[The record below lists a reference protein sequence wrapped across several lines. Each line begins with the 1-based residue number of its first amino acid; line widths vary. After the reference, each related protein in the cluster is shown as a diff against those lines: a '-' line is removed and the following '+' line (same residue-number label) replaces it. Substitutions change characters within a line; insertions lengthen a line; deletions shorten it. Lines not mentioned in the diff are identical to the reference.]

1 MRKLHLALSASYQAA
16 TNLSDTSPQD
26 CEPPWY
32 GPLAGWFV
40 SLRRLSMLLGLVVM
54 LLVFCGQLAGQAV
67 NGTLLGTVSDS
78 SGAVVTG
85 AKVAITET
93 NTAVKRETTT
103 NESGNY
109 QFPNLPPGRYEVAV
123 NHEGFKRAVRSGVD
137 VLVDTSV
144 RVNLELQP
152 GTATETIVVS
162 GEVPIL
168 QTDRADTGRKIE
180 VRQVEDL
187 PLTYNRNFQSLLNLV
202 PGTTR
207 GHREHSSFFN
217 AQDSLRTEVN
227 GQSGLAN
234 NLQFEG
240 VDDNE
245 RTGLLQVYIPPIE
258 AIQTVDVTTSS
269 YDAELGRADG
279 AVTNVILKTGSNAF
293 HGAAYEINRISALAA
308 VPFFQNTA
316 ITPKAKLVYNYYGGN
331 IGGPIIKNK
340 TFFFGDILRV
350 DDHEG
355 QFFQGTVAP
364 QAFRNGDFT
373 GTTVPIYDPT
383 TGNPDGTGR
392 TQISCSTACP
402 INPATGAP
410 YPAGTLNTIDTT
422 RIDPVV
428 SAILA
433 KVPLPNVPGLGLT
446 DINNIAGSTK
456 FAKDSTSFD
465 VRIDHNASPSDR
477 ISGRFS
483 FQNLTLLQTPIY
495 GDVGG
500 PSNAAFSGTGRQ
512 RIWNTAA
519 TYDHVF
525 SSRLITQVRLGVNHY
540 RNVANNTDR
549 GNTVAS
555 ELGVDIPGANLGD
568 PNSSGIPC
576 INVPG
581 AAGSGTLGCMLGYS
595 ASLPWVRG
603 ETNIDAV
610 NIWTMTKS
618 NHTVKWG
625 VDVRRVRDDLAQ
637 WQSQNPR
644 GVLTFSDS
652 VTSLKGGPK
661 TNDQV
666 NGFAD
671 FLLDMPNFVGRD
683 VPVNSKTF
691 RGTEFFTYIQDTWQ
705 ITKKLTL
712 NPGLRWEF
720 YPPFTPKSA
729 GRFSNYDPVGNQL
742 VIAGIGANPLDLARK
757 TNYKDFAPRLG
768 VAYRL
773 TDQTVVRGGFAISF
787 SPFPDNDYAF
797 DFPVLQNNAFSAPNS
812 FTQAQSAGQLVS
824 MLTGFP
830 APILVSIPKN
840 GIIPITAATVGT
852 TSLVSQAYTAV
863 NLNFREPYVESW
875 NLAIQ
880 RALPGRFVVE
890 AAYVGNHGV
899 DLPTVFNINAATVA
913 GSGTAGRPLVQRFG
927 ANGPTADVAEK
938 FVGTSSNY
946 HALQVKFDRKFSG
959 GLLVTTAYTYGKALG
974 LKTDGGSV
982 TINSTVGA
990 LADYIGGDI
999 RRNYAPLEYDR
1010 RHTFVNSIIY
1020 ELPFG
1025 KGKPL
1030 LTSGVGRQLLG
1041 GWQVSTVLTMMTGT
1055 PLVFSG
1061 GGALNAPGNQ
1071 QVPNLN
1077 GPFKVLHGIGP
1088 GQPWF
1093 DTTMFSSGPDN
1104 SLGTA
1109 PRIAFSGPGLFNLDA
1124 SVFRRF
1130 AMKERIGLE
1139 LRAEAISVTN
1149 TPQFSNPVTN
1159 VNSSSFGLVTS
1170 TRTAPYGGNRTVQ
1183 LGAKLTF

>member
-1 MRKLHLALSASYQAA
+1 MKELSGTFSCQKQAEQSVASHRQKLARPSEFGVLRARWYAGLIAVLA
-16 TNLSDTSPQD
+16 TI
-26 CEPPWY
+26 
-32 GPLAGWFV
+32 V
-40 SLRRLSMLLGLVVM
+40 LGFPAPVRS
-54 LLVFCGQLAGQAV
+54 QAV
-67 NGTLLGTVSDS
+67 NATVLGTVIDS
-78 SGAVVTG
+78 SGAVVSG
-85 AKVAITET
+85 AEVAI
-93 NTAVKRETTT
+93 RETQTGLHRTSTT

-109 QFPNLPPGRYEVAV
+109 EFANLPPGQYEVAV
-123 NHEGFKRAVRSGVD
+123 DHQGFKKAMRSGID
-137 VLVDTSV
+137 VVVNSDVRIDLV
-144 RVNLELQP
+144 LQP
-152 GTATETIVVS
+152 GATSETVMVS
-162 GEVPIL
+162 AELPIL
-168 QTDRADTGRKIE
+168 QTDRAETGRKIE
-180 VRQVEDL
+180 ERQVEDL

-217 AQDSLRTEVN
+217 SQDSLRTEVN

-258 AIQTVDVTTSS
+258 AIETVDVTTSS

-279 AVTNVILKTGSNAF
+279 AVTNVILKSGTNSF
-293 HGAAYEINRISALAA
+293 HGAAYEFNRISALAA

-316 ITPKAKLVYNYYGGN
+316 VTPKANSVYNYYGGN
-331 IGGPIIKNK
+331 FGGPIIKNK

-350 DDHEG
+350 DDHQG

-373 GTTVPIYDPT
+373 GTTIPIYDPA

-392 TQISCSTACP
+392 ARISCSSACP
-402 INPATGAP
+402 INPATGNP

-422 RIDPVV
+422 RLDPVV
-428 SAILA
+428 RAILA

-446 DINNIAGSTK
+446 AINNFDGTTH

-465 VRIDHNASPSDR
+465 VRIDHNPNQSNR

-483 FQNLTLLQTPIY
+483 FQNQSLVQTPIY
-495 GDVGG
+495 GQVGG
-500 PSNAAFSGTGRQ
+500 PSNGNFSGNGKQ
-512 RIWNTAA
+512 RIWNTAVN
-519 TYDHVF
+519 YDHVF
-525 SSRLITQVRLGVNHY
+525 SPRMITEVRVGVNHY

-549 GNTVAS
+549 GATAAS

-568 PNSSGIPC
+568 PNSSGMPC

-581 AAGSGTLGCMLGYS
+581 AAGSGNFGCLLGYS
-595 ASLPWVRG
+595 GSLPWVRG

-610 NIWTMTKS
+610 NIWTMTLR

-625 VDVRRVRDDLAQ
+625 ADVRRVRDDLAQ

-644 GVLTFSDS
+644 GIFTFSDS
-652 VTSLKGGPK
+652 VTTLNNKNAPPP

-671 FLLDMPNFVGRD
+671 LLLDMPNFVGRD

-691 RGTEFFTYIQDTWQ
+691 RGTEFFTYVQDTWQ
-705 ITKKLTL
+705 VTRKLTL
-712 NPGLRWEF
+712 SPGLRWEF

-729 GRFSNYDPVGNQL
+729 GRFSNYDPVNNQL
-742 VIAGIGANPLDLARK
+742 VIAGIGGNPLDVGRQ
-757 TNYKDFAPRLG
+757 TNYHDFAPRFG

-773 TDQTVVRGGFAISF
+773 TEETVVRGGFGMSY

-797 DFPVLQNNAFSAPNS
+797 DFPVLQNNAFSAANS
-812 FTQAQSAGQLVS
+812 FTQALNSGQPVS
-824 MLTGFP
+824 MLNGFP
-830 APILVSIPKN
+830 APILAGIPPS
-840 GIIPITAATVGT
+840 GVIPVTATKIGT
-852 TSLVSQAYTAV
+852 TSLVNQVYTAV
-863 NLNFREPYVESW
+863 NLKFREPYVESW
-875 NLAIQ
+875 NLAVQ
-880 RALPGRFVVE
+880 RALPWKFDLDV
-890 AAYVGNHGV
+890 AYVGNHGV

-913 GSGTAGRPLVQRFG
+913 GSGTAGRPLVQRYG
-927 ANGPTADVAEK
+927 VNGPTSDVAEK
-938 FVGTSSNY
+938 FVGTSSSY
-946 HALQVKFDRKFSG
+946 HALQVKFDRKFAG
-959 GLLVTTAYTYGKALG
+959 GFLMTTAYTYAKALG
-974 LKTDGGSV
+974 FKTDGGSV
-982 TINSTVGA
+982 GINSTVGG

-1010 RHTFVNSIIY
+1010 RHTIVNSVIY

-1025 KGKPL
+1025 KRKRWL
-1030 LTSGVGRQLLG
+1030 SSGVGGQLLG
-1041 GWQVSTVLTMMTGT
+1041 GWQVSTVLSVMTGL

-1061 GGALNAPGNQ
+1061 GSTLNAPGNQ

-1077 GPFKVLHGIGP
+1077 GSFHVLHGIGP

-1093 DTTMFSSGPDN
+1093 DTSVFSKGTN
-1104 SLGTA
+1104 NVLGTA
-1109 PRIAFSGPGLFNLDA
+1109 PRIAFSGPGLFDLDG

-1130 AMKERIGLE
+1130 PIKERIGLE
-1139 LRAEAISVTN
+1139 FRAEAISVTN

-1159 VNSSSFGLVTS
+1159 FNSSSFGLVTS
-1170 TRTAPYGGNRTVQ
+1170 TRTAPYGGNRSVQ

>member
-1 MRKLHLALSASYQAA
+1 MQTGFRR
-16 TNLSDTSPQD
+16 TS
-26 CEPPWY
+26 
-32 GPLAGWFV
+32 
-40 SLRRLSMLLGLVVM
+40 S
-54 LLVFCGQLAGQAV
+54 
-67 NGTLLGTVSDS
+67 
-78 SGAVVTG
+78 
-85 AKVAITET
+85 
-93 NTAVKRETTT
+93 T

-109 QFPNLPPGRYEVAV
+109 EFANLPPGQYGVTV
-123 NHEGFKRAVRSGVD
+123 DHEGFKKVMRSGID
-137 VLVDTSV
+137 VLVNSAV
-144 RVNLELQP
+144 RVDMVLQP
-152 GTATETIVVS
+152 GAASETVTVNA
-162 GEVPIL
+162 ETPIL
-168 QTDRADTGRKIE
+168 QTERADTGRKIE
-180 VRQVEDL
+180 QRQVEDL
-187 PLTYNRNFQSLLNLV
+187 PLTYNRNFQGLLNLV

-279 AVTNVILKTGSNAF
+279 AVTNVILKSGTNEF
-293 HGAAYEINRISALAA
+293 HGAAYEINRIGALAA

-316 ITPKAKLVYNYYGGN
+316 VTPKANSVYNYYGGN
-331 IGGPIIKNK
+331 IGGPIVKNK

-350 DDHEG
+350 DDHQG

-373 GTTVPIYDPT
+373 GTTVPIYDPV

-392 TQISCSTACP
+392 KQISCSTACP
-402 INPATGAP
+402 INPATGTP

-428 SAILA
+428 QAILA
-433 KVPLPNVPGLGLT
+433 KVPLPNVPGVGIT
-446 DINNIAGSTK
+446 AINNFEGNTK

-465 VRIDHNASPSDR
+465 VRVDHNANQSNR

-483 FQNLTLLQTPIY
+483 FQNQSLLQTPIY
-495 GDVGG
+495 GQVGG
-500 PSNAAFSGTGRQ
+500 PSNGNFSGTGKQ

-519 TYDHVF
+519 NYDHVF
-525 SSRLITQVRLGVNHY
+525 SPRLITEVRFGVNHY
-540 RNVANNTDR
+540 RNVSNNTDR
-549 GNTVAS
+549 GSTIAQ
-555 ELGVDIPGANLGD
+555 EIGADIPGANLGD
-568 PNSSGIPC
+568 PNSSGMPC

-581 AAGSGTLGCMLGYS
+581 AAGSGNIGCLLGYS
-595 ASLPWVRG
+595 GSLPWVRG

-610 NIWTMTKS
+610 NIWTLTRG
-618 NHTVKWG
+618 NHTFKWG

-644 GVLTFSDS
+644 GIFTFSDS
-652 VTSLKGGPK
+652 VTQLKGGPK
-661 TNDQV
+661 GNDQV

-691 RGTEFFTYIQDTWQ
+691 RGTEFFTYFQDTWQ

-712 NPGLRWEF
+712 SPGLRWEF

-729 GRFSNYDPVGNQL
+729 GRFSNYDPVNNQL
-742 VIAGIGANPLDLARK
+742 VIAGIGGNPLNLGRK

-768 VAYRL
+768 MAYRL
-773 TDQTVVRGGFAISF
+773 TEQTVVRAGFGISF
-787 SPFPDNDYAF
+787 SPYPDNDYAF
-797 DFPVLQNNAFSAPNS
+797 DFPVLQNNAFPAPNS
-812 FTQAQSAGQLVS
+812 FTQAQNTGQPMS
-824 MLTGFP
+824 MLAGFP
-830 APILVSIPKN
+830 APILVAIPQN
-840 GIIPITAATVGT
+840 GIIPVTATKVGT
-852 TSLVSQAYTAV
+852 TSLINQAYTAV

-875 NLAIQ
+875 NLAVQ
-880 RALPGRFVVE
+880 RALPGKFVLE

-927 ANGPTADVAEK
+927 VNGPTADVALK
-938 FVGTSSNY
+938 HVGTSSSY
-946 HALQVKFDRKFSG
+946 HALQVKFDRKFSAG
-959 GLLVTTAYTYGKALG
+959 FLMTTAYTYAKALG
-974 LKTDGGSV
+974 FKTDGGSV
-982 TINSTVGA
+982 SINSTVGA

-1010 RHTFVNSIIY
+1010 RHTIVNSVIY

-1025 KGKPL
+1025 KQKPF
-1030 LTSGVGRQLLG
+1030 LTSGVGSKVLG
-1041 GWQVSTVLTMMTGT
+1041 GWQVSTVLTVMTGL

-1077 GPFKVLHGIGP
+1077 GSFRILHGIGP

-1093 DTTMFSSGPDN
+1093 DTTDFSAGPDN
-1104 SLGTA
+1104 ALGTA
-1109 PRIAFSGPGLFNLDA
+1109 PRIAFSGPGFFNLDA

-1130 AMKERIGLE
+1130 PIQERIGLE
-1139 LRAEAISVTN
+1139 LRAEAIGVTN

-1159 VNSSSFGLVTS
+1159 FNSTSFGLVTS
-1170 TRTAPYGGNRTVQ
+1170 TRTAPYGGNRWVQ

>member
-1 MRKLHLALSASYQAA
+1 MKKLHLASSACTCRAAKSLSNNS
-16 TNLSDTSPQD
+16 TKTG
-26 CEPPWY
+26 EPPC
-32 GPLAGWFV
+32 GGGVVTL
-40 SLRRLSMLLGLVVM
+40 SRLSTTVVLALV
-54 LLVFCGQLAGQAV
+54 LFGFCGRLAGQAV
-67 NGTLLGTVSDS
+67 NATLLGTVSDS
-78 SGAVVTG
+78 SGAVVVG
-85 AKVAITET
+85 ARVTITEMNTGFRRSAAT
-93 NTAVKRETTT
+93 ND
-103 NESGNY
+103 SGNY
-109 QFPNLPPGRYEVAV
+109 EFAHLPPGHYEIAV
-123 NHEGFKRAVRSGVD
+123 DHEGFRRAVRGGVD
-137 VLVDTSV
+137 VVVNSDV
-144 RVNLELQP
+144 RVDLALQP
-152 GTATETIVVS
+152 GATTETATVSAET
-162 GEVPIL
+162 PIL
-168 QTDRADTGRKIE
+168 QTERADTGRKIE
-180 VRQVEDL
+180 ERQVEDL
-187 PLTYNRNFQSLLNLV
+187 PLAYNRNFQGLLNLV

-207 GHREHSSFFN
+207 AHREHSSFFN

-279 AVTNVILKTGSNAF
+279 AVTNVILKTGTNGF

-316 ITPKAKLVYNYYGGN
+316 VTPKANSVYNYYGAN
-331 IGGPIIKNK
+331 IGGPIVKNK
-340 TFFFGDILRV
+340 TFFFADILRV
-350 DDHEG
+350 DDHQG

-373 GTTVPIYDPT
+373 GTTVPIYDPA

-392 TQISCSTACP
+392 TPLACSSACP
-402 INPATGAP
+402 VNPATGVA
-410 YPAGTLNTIDTT
+410 YPTGTLNTIDTT

-428 SAILA
+428 RAILA
-433 KVPLPNVPGLGLT
+433 KVPLPNVPGLDLT
-446 DINNIAGSTK
+446 AINNFAGNTK

-465 VRIDHNASPSDR
+465 VRVDHNNASQSNR
-477 ISGRFS
+477 LSGRFS
-483 FQNLTLLQTPIY
+483 FQNQSLLQTPIY
-495 GDVGG
+495 GQVGG
-500 PSNAAFSGTGRQ
+500 PSNGAFSGTGKQ

-519 TYDHVF
+519 NYDHVF
-525 SSRLITQVRLGVNHY
+525 SPRLITEVRFGVNHY
-540 RNVANNTDR
+540 RNVSNNTDR
-549 GNTVAS
+549 ATTVAS
-555 ELGVDIPGANLGD
+555 ELGIDIPGANLGD
-568 PNSSGIPC
+568 ANSSGMPC

-581 AAGSGTLGCMLGYS
+581 AAGSGNIGCLLGYS

-610 NIWTMTKS
+610 NIWTMTRR
-618 NHTVKWG
+618 NHTFKWG
-625 VDVRRVRDDLAQ
+625 VDIRRVRDDLAQ

-644 GVLTFSDS
+644 GIFTFSDS
-652 VTSLKGGPK
+652 VTALKGGPT

-666 NGFAD
+666 NGFAGL
-671 FLLDMPNFVGRD
+671 LLDMPNFAGRD

-691 RGTEFFTYIQDTWQ
+691 RGTEFFTYFQDTWQ
-705 ITKKLTL
+705 VTRKLTL
-712 NPGLRWEF
+712 SPGLRWEF
-720 YPPFTPKSA
+720 YPPFTPNSP
-729 GRFSNYDPVGNQL
+729 GHFSNYDPVANQL
-742 VIAGIGANPLDLARK
+742 VIAGIGGNPLNLGR
-757 TNYKDFAPRLG
+757 NSNFRDFAPRFG

-773 TDQTVVRGGFAISF
+773 TDQTVVRGGFAIGF

-797 DFPVLQNNAFSAPNS
+797 DFPFLQNNAFSAANS
-812 FTQAQSAGQLVS
+812 FTQAQAAGQPVS

-830 APILVSIPKN
+830 APILASIPPN
-840 GIIPITAATVGT
+840 GIIPVTATKIGT

-875 NLAIQ
+875 NLAVQ
-880 RALPGRFVVE
+880 RVLPWKFVLD

-899 DLPTVFNINAATVA
+899 DLPTVFNINAATVP

-927 ANGPTADVAEK
+927 VNGPTADVALK
-938 FVGTSSNY
+938 FVGMSSNY
-946 HALQVKFDRKFSG
+946 HALQVKLDRKLSG
-959 GLLVTTAYTYGKALG
+959 GFLMTTAYTYGKALG
-974 LKTDGGSV
+974 FKTDGGSV
-982 TINSTVGA
+982 TINSTVGG

-999 RRNYAPLEYDR
+999 RRNYARLEYDR
-1010 RHTFVNSIIY
+1010 RHTLVNSIIY

-1030 LTSGVGRQLLG
+1030 LNSGVGSHLLG
-1041 GWQVSTVLTMMTGT
+1041 GWQVSTVLTVMSGL

-1071 QVPNLN
+1071 QVPNFN
-1077 GPFKVLHGIGP
+1077 GSFRVLHGIGP

-1093 DTTMFSSGPDN
+1093 DTSAFAAGPDN
-1104 SLGTA
+1104 ALGTA
-1109 PRIAFSGPGLFNLDA
+1109 SRIAFSGPRLFDLDA

-1130 AMKERIGLE
+1130 PIKEHVGLE
-1139 LRAEAISVTN
+1139 FRAEAISVTN

-1170 TRTAPYGGNRTVQ
+1170 TRTAPYGGNRSVQ
-1183 LGAKLTF
+1183 FGAKLTF

>member
-1 MRKLHLALSASYQAA
+1 MMMGLAL
-16 TNLSDTSPQD
+16 
-26 CEPPWY
+26 
-32 GPLAGWFV
+32 F
-40 SLRRLSMLLGLVVM
+40 
-54 LLVFCGQLAGQAV
+54 VFCGRLAGQAV
-67 NGTLLGTVSDS
+67 NATLLGTVSDS
-78 SGAVVTG
+78 SGAVVIG
-85 AKVAITET
+85 ARVTITEMKTGFRRSGAT
-93 NTAVKRETTT
+93 ND
-103 NESGNY
+103 SGNY
-109 QFPNLPPGRYEVAV
+109 EFAHLPSGHYEVAV
-123 NHEGFKRAVRSGVD
+123 DHEGFRRAVRGGVD
-137 VLVDTSV
+137 VLVNSDV
-144 RVNLELQP
+144 RIDLALQP
-152 GTATETIVVS
+152 GATTETTTVS
-162 GEVPIL
+162 AEAPIL
-168 QTDRADTGRKIE
+168 QTERADTGRKIE
-180 VRQVEDL
+180 EKQVEDL
-187 PLTYNRNFQSLLNLV
+187 PLPYNRNFQGLLNLV

-279 AVTNVILKTGSNAF
+279 AVTNVILKTGTNEF

-308 VPFFQNTA
+308 VPYFQNTA
-316 ITPKAKLVYNYYGGN
+316 VTPKANSVYNYYGAN
-331 IGGPIIKNK
+331 IGGPIVKSK
-340 TFFFGDILRV
+340 TFFFADILRV
-350 DDHEG
+350 DDHQG

-364 QAFRNGDFT
+364 QAFRSGDFT
-373 GTTVPIYDPT
+373 GTTVPIYDPS

-392 TQISCSTACP
+392 SQISCSSACP
-402 INPATGAP
+402 VNPATGAP

-422 RIDPVV
+422 RIDPIVTA
-428 SAILA
+428 SLA
-433 KVPLPNVPGLGLT
+433 NVPLPNVPGLDLT
-446 DINNIAGSTK
+446 AINNFDGTTK

-465 VRIDHNASPSDR
+465 VRIDHNASQSNR
-477 ISGRFS
+477 LSGRFS
-483 FQNLTLLQTPIY
+483 FQNQSLLQTPIY
-495 GDVGG
+495 GQVGG
-500 PSNAAFSGTGRQ
+500 PSNGAFSGTGKQ

-519 TYDHVF
+519 NYDHVF
-525 SSRLITQVRLGVNHY
+525 STRLITEVRFGVNHY
-540 RNVANNTDR
+540 RNVSNNTDR
-549 GNTVAS
+549 GTTVAS
-555 ELGVDIPGANLGD
+555 EIGTDIPGANLGD
-568 PNSSGIPC
+568 ANSSGMPC

-581 AAGSGTLGCMLGYS
+581 AAGSGNIGCLLGYS
-595 ASLPWVRG
+595 GSLPWVRG

-610 NIWTMTKS
+610 NIWTMTRG
-618 NHTVKWG
+618 NHTFKWG

-644 GVLTFSDS
+644 GVFTFGDS
-652 VTSLKGGPK
+652 VTALKGGPK

-671 FLLDMPNFVGRD
+671 LLLDMPNFAGRD

-691 RGTEFFTYIQDTWQ
+691 RGTEFFTYVQDTWQ
-705 ITKKLTL
+705 VTRKLTL
-712 NPGLRWEF
+712 SPGLRWEF
-720 YPPFTPKSA
+720 YPPFTPNSA
-729 GRFSNYDPVGNQL
+729 GQFSNYDPVANQL
-742 VIAGIGANPLDLARK
+742 VIAGVGGNPLNVGRK
-757 TNYKDFAPRLG
+757 THFKDFAPRFG

-797 DFPVLQNNAFSAPNS
+797 DFPVLQNNAFSAADS
-812 FTQAQSAGQLVS
+812 FNQAQAAGQPVS

-830 APILVSIPKN
+830 APILASIPPN
-840 GIIPITAATVGT
+840 GIIPVTATKIGT
-852 TSLVSQAYTAV
+852 TSLVNQAYTAV

-875 NLAIQ
+875 NLAVQ
-880 RALPGRFVVE
+880 RALPWKFVLE

-899 DLPTVFNINAATVA
+899 DLPTVFNINAASVP

-927 ANGPTADVAEK
+927 VNGPTADVALK
-938 FVGTSSNY
+938 FVGMSSNY

-959 GLLVTTAYTYGKALG
+959 GFLMTTAYTYGKALG
-974 LKTDGGSV
+974 FKTDGGAV

-990 LADYIGGDI
+990 LAEYIGGNI
-999 RRNYAPLEYDR
+999 RRNYASLEYDR

-1025 KGKPL
+1025 KGKSL
-1030 LTSGVGRQLLG
+1030 LASGVGSQLLG
-1041 GWQVSTVLTMMTGT
+1041 GWQVSSVLTVMTGL

-1077 GPFKVLHGIGP
+1077 GTLRVLHGIGP
-1088 GQPWF
+1088 GHPWF
-1093 DTTMFSSGPDN
+1093 DTSAFAAGPDN
-1104 SLGTA
+1104 ALGTA
-1109 PRIAFSGPGLFNLDA
+1109 PRIAFSGPSLFDLDA
-1124 SVFRRF
+1124 SVFRKFPIR
-1130 AMKERIGLE
+1130 EHVGLE
-1139 LRAEAISVTN
+1139 FRVEAISVTN

-1159 VNSSSFGLVTS
+1159 INSSSFGLVTS
-1170 TRTAPYGGNRTVQ
+1170 TRTAPYGGNRWVQ

>member
-1 MRKLHLALSASYQAA
+1 MKKLHLASSTCCAAANSLSNNPTKTGEAPGWGGLV
-16 TNLSDTSPQD
+16 TLS
-26 CEPPWY
+26 
-32 GPLAGWFV
+32 
-40 SLRRLSMLLGLVVM
+40 RLSLIMGLA
-54 LLVFCGQLAGQAV
+54 LVLFVLCGRLAGQAV
-67 NGTLLGTVSDS
+67 NATLLGTVSDS
-78 SGAVVTG
+78 SGAVVVG
-85 AKVAITET
+85 ARVTITEMKTGFRRSAAT
-93 NTAVKRETTT
+93 ND
-103 NESGNY
+103 SGNY
-109 QFPNLPPGRYEVAV
+109 EFAHLPPGHYEVAV
-123 NHEGFKRAVRSGVD
+123 DREGFRRAVRGGVD
-137 VLVDTSV
+137 ALVNSDV
-144 RVNLELQP
+144 RVDLALQP
-152 GTATETIVVS
+152 GATTETTTVS
-162 GEVPIL
+162 AETPIL

-180 VRQVEDL
+180 ERQVEEL
-187 PLTYNRNFQSLLNLV
+187 PLAYNRNFQGLLNLV

-245 RTGLLQVYIPPIE
+245 RTGLLQVYLPPIE

-279 AVTNVILKTGSNAF
+279 AVTNVILKTGTNEF

-316 ITPKAKLVYNYYGGN
+316 VTPKANSVYNYYGAN
-331 IGGPIIKNK
+331 IGGPIVKNK
-340 TFFFGDILRV
+340 TFFFADILRV
-350 DDHEG
+350 DDHQG

-373 GTTVPIYDPT
+373 GTTIPIYDPA

-392 TQISCSTACP
+392 NQISCSSACP
-402 INPATGAP
+402 VNPATGAP
-410 YPAGTLNTIDTT
+410 YPAGTLNTMDTT
-422 RIDPVV
+422 RIDSVV
-428 SAILA
+428 TAILA

-446 DINNIAGSTK
+446 AINNFDGNTK

-465 VRIDHNASPSDR
+465 VRIDHNASQSNR
-477 ISGRFS
+477 LSGRFS
-483 FQNLTLLQTPIY
+483 FQNQSLQQTPIY
-495 GDVGG
+495 GQVGG
-500 PSNAAFSGTGRQ
+500 PSNGAFSGTGKQ

-519 TYDHVF
+519 NYDHVF
-525 SSRLITQVRLGVNHY
+525 STRLITEVRFGVNHY
-540 RNVANNTDR
+540 RNVSNNTDR
-549 GNTVAS
+549 GTTVAS
-555 ELGVDIPGANLGD
+555 EIGTDIPGANLGD
-568 PNSSGIPC
+568 ANSSGMPC

-581 AAGSGTLGCMLGYS
+581 AAGSGNIGCLLGYS

-610 NIWTMTKS
+610 NIWTMTRG
-618 NHTVKWG
+618 NHTLKWG

-644 GVLTFSDS
+644 GVFTFSDS
-652 VTSLKGGPK
+652 VTALKGGPK

-671 FLLDMPNFVGRD
+671 LLLDMPNFSGRD

-691 RGTEFFTYIQDTWQ
+691 RGTEFFTYFQDTWQ
-705 ITKKLTL
+705 VTRKLTL
-712 NPGLRWEF
+712 SPGLRWEF
-720 YPPFTPKSA
+720 YPPFTPNSA
-729 GRFSNYDPVGNQL
+729 GHFSNYDPVANQL
-742 VIAGIGANPLDLARK
+742 VIAGVGGNPLNVGRK
-757 TNYKDFAPRLG
+757 TNFRNFAPRFG

-797 DFPVLQNNAFSAPNS
+797 DFPVLQNNAFSAANS
-812 FTQAQSAGQLVS
+812 FTQAQAAGQPVSLV
-824 MLTGFP
+824 TGFP
-830 APILVSIPKN
+830 APILASIPPT
-840 GIIPITAATVGT
+840 GIIPVTATKIGT
-852 TSLVSQAYTAV
+852 TSLVNQAYTAV

-875 NLAIQ
+875 NLAVQ
-880 RALPGRFVVE
+880 RALPWKFVLE

-899 DLPTVFNINAATVA
+899 DLPTVFNINAATVP

-927 ANGPTADVAEK
+927 VDGPTADVALK
-938 FVGTSSNY
+938 FVGMSSNY

-959 GLLVTTAYTYGKALG
+959 GFLMTTAYTYGKALG
-974 LKTDGGSV
+974 FKTDGGTV
-982 TINSTVGA
+982 TINSTVGG

-999 RRNYAPLEYDR
+999 RRNYATLEYDR

-1030 LTSGVGRQLLG
+1030 LTSGVGSQLLG
-1041 GWQVSTVLTMMTGT
+1041 GWQVSTVLTAMTGL

-1077 GPFKVLHGIGP
+1077 GTLRVLHGIGP
-1088 GQPWF
+1088 GHPWF
-1093 DTTMFSSGPDN
+1093 DTSVFAAGPD
-1104 SLGTA
+1104 SALGTA
-1109 PRIAFSGPGLFNLDA
+1109 PRIAFSGPSLFDLDA

-1130 AMKERIGLE
+1130 PIREHVGLE
-1139 LRAEAISVTN
+1139 FRAEAISVTN

-1170 TRTAPYGGNRTVQ
+1170 TRTAPYGGNRWVQ